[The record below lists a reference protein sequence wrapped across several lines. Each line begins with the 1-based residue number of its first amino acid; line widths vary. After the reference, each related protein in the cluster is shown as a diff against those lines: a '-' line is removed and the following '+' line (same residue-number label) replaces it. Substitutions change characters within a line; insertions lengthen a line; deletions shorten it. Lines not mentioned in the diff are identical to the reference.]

1 MSEWTDEL
9 KAKVIEEYESRE
21 PTPDN
26 TMDIITELAEEF
38 EKTPNG
44 IRMILSKA
52 GVYVKKTPAK
62 SSGGSKEKKPS
73 TGGTRVSKE
82 EAFGKLTAAIEA
94 AGLEVDEDIVSKLTG
109 KAAMYFAEVIT
120 KANGEG

>member
-9 KAKVIEEYESRE
+9 KQQVISEYEAAE
-21 PTPDN
+21 PTPEN
-26 TMDIITELAEEF
+26 TMDIIAELAEEHD
-38 EKTPNG
+38 KTPNG

-62 SSGGSKEKKPS
+62 SSGGSKEKKS

-109 KAAMYFAEVIT
+109 KAAMYFADVIE
-120 KANGEG
+120 KANG